1 MRVTVVGSGYVGL
14 VAGACFAETG
24 NDVVCVDTD
33 RGKIERLQRSEI
45 PVHEPGL
52 EPMVRRNQEQKRLEF
67 TTELGAAVERAEVI
81 FIAVGTPP
89 DKDGSAD
96 LSHVLAAARAIG
108 RHLNEPKVI
117 VTKSTV
123 PVGTA
128 AKVRAAI
135 AAETRVPFH
144 ICANPEFLKEGGAI
158 EDFMRPDRVV
168 IGTEDDAVR
177 EVMRELYAPFTR
189 QGGDRILFMDIASAE
204 VTKYAANAMLATRI
218 SFMNQM
224 AAFCEAVGADVTDVR
239 LGIGA
244 DQRIGR
250 AFLYPGPGYGGSC
263 FPKDMKAIIRT
274 ADDAGVS
281 LDLLRAVEAVNE
293 RQKRLLFRKAAQAL
307 GPDMQGLTVAVWG
320 LAFKA
325 DTDDVRES
333 PAIPLVED
341 LLAAGATVR
350 AHDPEAAEAARR
362 VFGDRIEYSADPYD
376 AAAGAD
382 ALFVV
387 TEWLMYRVPDFAR
400 LATTMRRP
408 LLLDGRNL
416 YDPARLR
423 AAGFEYVGIGRGGS
437 RCASA

>member
-1 MRVTVVGSGYVGL
+1 VRVTVVGSGYVGL

-33 RGKIERLQRSEI
+33 KAKIERLQRSEI
-45 PVHEPGL
+45 PIHEPGL

-67 TTELGAAVERAEVI
+67 TTELGPAVERAQVI

-89 DKDGSAD
+89 DEDGSAD

-128 AKVRAAI
+128 ARVRAAI

-168 IGTEDDAVR
+168 IGTDDDGVR

-224 AAFCEAVGADVTDVR
+224 AAFCDAVGADVTDVR

-263 FPKDMKAIIRT
+263 FPKDVKAIIRT

-281 LDLLRAVEAVNE
+281 LDLLRAVEDVNE

-307 GPDMQGLTVAVWG
+307 GSDMKGLTVAVWG

-350 AHDPEAAEAARR
+350 AHDPEAAASARR
-362 VFGDRIEYSADPYD
+362 VFGDRIEYAADPYD
-376 AAAGAD
+376 ASAGAD

-387 TEWLMYRVPDFAR
+387 TEWLMYRVPDFER
-400 LATTMRRP
+400 LASTMRRP

-423 AAGFEYVGIGRGGS
+423 AAGFEYVGIGRGG
-437 RCASA
+437 R

>member
-33 RGKIERLQRSEI
+33 AAKVERLRRNDI
-45 PVHEPGL
+45 PIHEPGL
-52 EPMVRRNQEQKRLEF
+52 EPMVRRNQEQGRLEF
-67 TTELGAAVERAEVI
+67 TTRLGPAVERAQVV

-89 DKDGSAD
+89 GEDGSAD
-96 LSHVLAAARAIG
+96 LSHVLAAAREIG

-128 AKVRAAI
+128 EKVRATV
-135 AAETRVPFH
+135 AAETSVPFH
-144 ICANPEFLKEGGAI
+144 VCANPEFLKEGGAI

-168 IGTEDDAVR
+168 IGTEEPEVQ

-224 AAFCEAVGADVTDVR
+224 AAFCDAVGADVTSVR

-263 FPKDMKAIIRT
+263 FPKDVKAIIRT
-274 ADDAGVS
+274 ADDVHVS
-281 LDLLRAVEAVNE
+281 LDLLRAVELVNE
-293 RQKRLLFRKAAQAL
+293 RQKRLLFRKAADRL
-307 GPDMQGLTVAVWG
+307 GSDMTGLSVAVWG

-333 PAIPLVED
+333 PAIPLIED
-341 LLAAGATVR
+341 LLSAGATVR
-350 AHDPEAAEAARR
+350 AHDPEATESARR
-362 VFGDRIEYSADPYD
+362 VFGDRIAYAADPYD
-376 AAAGAD
+376 AAEGAD
-382 ALFVV
+382 ALIVV
-387 TEWLMYRVPDFAR
+387 TEWLMYRVPDFER
-400 LATTMRRP
+400 LGAAMRRR
-408 LLLDGRNL
+408 LLVDGRNL
-416 YDPARLR
+416 YDPTRLR
-423 AAGFEYVGIGRGGS
+423 AAGFEYLGIGRGA
-437 RCASA
+437 R

>member
-1 MRVTVVGSGYVGL
+1 VRVTVVGSGYVGL

-33 RGKIERLQRSEI
+33 RGKVERLQRSDI
-45 PVHEPGL
+45 PIHEPGL
-52 EPMVRRNQEQKRLEF
+52 EAMVRRNQEQKRLEF
-67 TTELGAAVERAEVI
+67 TTELGAAVERAQVI

-89 DKDGSAD
+89 EEDGSAD

-128 AKVRAAI
+128 ARVRAAI

-168 IGTEDDAVR
+168 IGTDDDGVR

-224 AAFCEAVGADVTDVR
+224 AAFCDAVGADVTDVR

-263 FPKDMKAIIRT
+263 FPKDVRAIIHT
-274 ADDAGVS
+274 ADEAGVS

-293 RQKRLLFRKAAQAL
+293 RQKRLLFSKAVQAL
-307 GPDMQGLTVAVWG
+307 GSGMKGLTVAVWG

-350 AHDPEAAEAARR
+350 AHDPEAAESARR

-387 TEWLMYRVPDFAR
+387 TEWLMYRVPDFER
-400 LATTMRRP
+400 LASTMRRP

-437 RCASA
+437 